1 MTLLLTVPEAAEE
14 LRCSEN
20 TVYRLISEGL
30 IQTCDIGL
38 RGRARTRITQR
49 ALQDFIAARTTTRP
63 RRTA

>member
-1 MTLLLTVPEAAEE
+1 MTLLLTVPEAADE

-38 RGRARTRITQR
+38 RGRARTRITHK
-49 ALQDFIAARTTTRP
+49 ALQDFVAARSTERP